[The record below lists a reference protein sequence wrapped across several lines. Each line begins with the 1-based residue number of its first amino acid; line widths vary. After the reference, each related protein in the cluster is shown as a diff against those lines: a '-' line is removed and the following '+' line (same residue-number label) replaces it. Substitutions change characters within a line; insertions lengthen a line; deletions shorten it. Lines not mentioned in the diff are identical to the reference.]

1 MTRYSCAACGTPAI
15 VSYGVVTR
23 MCDCD
28 AAVVA
33 EASVTLVGEG
43 GLA

>member
-15 VSYGVVTR
+15 VSLGVVTR
-23 MCDCD
+23 MCDCG
-28 AAVVA
+28 APVVA